1 MTDSRSL
8 AHFGEILSDFQFL
21 SFARLPVPQS
31 DALSNSS
38 KCLRIDFDGI
48 SNWYFWGRPVI
59 GWRSLT
65 HYVIGWERYL
75 VRINLKTLLSGT
87 RTFEIRG
94 WRIIS
99 SRKTS
104 FDSSSGNFL
113 LRILTGIFWTTGA
126 IPELRFDRLGLEFRV
141 TWLSSDFSCF
151 TAPLASIHIS
161 ADSKFWFSLSSVLSF
176 VFTTSVN
183 GASSSKLIFSFD

>member
-1 MTDSRSL
+1 MANYQSW
-8 AHFGEILSDFQFL
+8 AHFGEIPSDFQFL
-21 SFARLPVPQS
+21 SFARSLVPQF

-38 KCLRIDFDGI
+38 KCLRIDFHGI
-48 SNWYFWGRPVI
+48 SNWYFWGRP
-59 GWRSLT
+59 
-65 HYVIGWERYL
+65 VIGWERYL

-94 WRIIS
+94 WRIKS

-113 LRILTGIFWTTGA
+113 LRTLTGIFWTTGA
-126 IPELRFDRLGLEFRV
+126 VPERFDRLGLEFWV

-161 ADSKFWFSLSSVLSF
+161 VDSKFSLSSVLSF

-183 GASSSKLIFSFD
+183 GASSSKSIFSFD